1 MMFVCFVVGD
11 DGEDHRCLTG
21 VITEARL
28 LRDENLLAEHENVWL
43 EEMFDWF
50 YDNVPVPPY
59 SSNNGPKGVATH
71 PGLCSVLFLP
81 PIDGVERH

>member
-1 MMFVCFVVGD
+1 MMFVRFVVGD
-11 DGEDHRCLTG
+11 DGEDHRYLTG

-28 LRDENLLAEHENVWL
+28 LRDENLLAEYENVWL

-59 SSNNGPKGVATH
+59 SSNNWPKGIAR
-71 PGLCSVLFLP
+71 GLRQTQLSRQSTRF
-81 PIDGVERH
+81 GT